1 MMLCNS
7 IACAPKITINQLK
20 PGTALKLQQLRYL
33 VTIVHQRMNMSA
45 AADALYT
52 SQPGVSKQIKL
63 LEDELGIELFT
74 RSGKHLTGLT
84 EAGEAVFQRAEEVLQ
99 QVRSIR
105 LHAAEFRDQ
114 QCGQLSIA
122 TTHTQARYAL
132 PPVIRQFRQRYPN
145 VAVQIHQGSPT
156 QIAQMA
162 VSGQVDF
169 AIATEALELFEDL
182 VMLPC
187 YRWNRSIIMP
197 VDHPLISVTELT
209 LAAIAQYP
217 LITYV
222 FGFTGRSQLD
232 IAFRQQQLQPNVV
245 LTATDADVIKT
256 YVRTGLGIGIIARMA
271 HDTLLDADL
280 IRRDVDHLFESSLTS
295 IGFRRSLYLRQ
306 FMYEFMVLF
315 APHLTAGRVAACQR
329 GDLSVLTGL
338 DLPLY

>member
-1 MMLCNS
+1 V
-7 IACAPKITINQLK
+7 
-20 PGTALKLQQLRYL
+20 KLQQLRYL

-45 AADALYT
+45 AADVLYT
-52 SQPGVSKQIKL
+52 SQPGISKQIRL
-63 LEDELGIELFT
+63 LEDELGVELFT

-84 EAGEAVFQRAEEVLQ
+84 PAGEVIFQRAEDVLQ
-99 QVRSIR
+99 QVRNIQIQ
-105 LHAAEFRDQ
+105 AAEYREQ
-114 QCGQLSIA
+114 QCGHLSIA

-132 PPVIRQFRQRYPN
+132 PSVIRQFRDRYPN
-145 VAVQIHQGSPT
+145 ISVQIHQGSPT

-162 VSGQVDF
+162 VSGQVEF

-187 YRWNRSIIMP
+187 YRWNRSVIMP
-197 VDHPLISVTELT
+197 LNHPLTNVSDLT
-209 LAAIAQYP
+209 LAAIAEYP

-232 IAFRQQQLQPNVV
+232 VAFRQQRLQPNVV

-271 HDTLLDADL
+271 HDTVLDADL
-280 IRRDVDHLFESSLTS
+280 MRRDVDHLFESSVTS
-295 IGFRRSLYLRQ
+295 IGFRRSLYLRE
-306 FMYEFMVLF
+306 FMYEFMALF
-315 APHLTAGRVAACQR
+315 APHLSAGRVAACQR